1 MSGDSRFSILVPVIR
16 QKLTENNR
24 CLYLNSPPMVAG
36 LRLISLRR
44 GVDVPKEGLEE
55 VEIRRGCDCLGRLT
69 GRDVWKKISFPLEES
84 AIV

>member
-16 QKLTENNR
+16 QKLKANNHNR

-44 GVDVPKEGLEE
+44 GVDVPKEGLKKLRYEE
-55 VEIRRGCDCLGRLT
+55 VVTALVG
-69 GRDVWKKISFPLEES
+69 
-84 AIV
+84 

>member
-1 MSGDSRFSILVPVIR
+1 VVGRGERAYVGS
-16 QKLTENNR
+16 ER
-24 CLYLNSPPMVAG
+24 CLERG
-36 LRLISLRR
+36 L
-44 GVDVPKEGLEE
+44 GE